1 MRLNDLG
8 NKEIINICD
17 GVRLGV
23 LADSD
28 LLIDEKTGKIKA
40 LLVPDSRSPFSL
52 FNDKNFME
60 IPWTAVKK
68 VGSDMIIIELDNGN
82 CDEDIYL

>member
-17 GVRLGV
+17 GCRLGV
-23 LADSD
+23 LAESD

-52 FNDKNFME
+52 FNDRNFME

-68 VGSDMIIIELDNGN
+68 VGSDMIIIELDNGH

>member
-17 GVRLGV
+17 GCRLGV
-23 LADSD
+23 LAESD

-52 FNDKNFME
+52 FNDKNYME

-82 CDEDIYL
+82 CDDDIYL